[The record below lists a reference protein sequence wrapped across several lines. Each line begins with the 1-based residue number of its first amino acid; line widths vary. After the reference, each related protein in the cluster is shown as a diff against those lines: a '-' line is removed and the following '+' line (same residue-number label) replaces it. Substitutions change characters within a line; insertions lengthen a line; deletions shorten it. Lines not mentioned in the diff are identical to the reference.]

1 MPDVGN
7 PVYASMVE
15 SIQEVARAHG
25 LRLMLHSTGAD
36 AEDELAMVRD
46 LKHRYVDGLIL
57 VSLHLTEA
65 HADELRRAAA
75 PVIVIGRPTKGTPVD
90 SVRAYS
96 RKGAA
101 EAVRHLHA
109 AGRRRIAFVNGPPHT
124 APGSSRRLGYL
135 DGLRSCGI
143 ARDDALMRGRRRLH
157 DRAGAHARPP
167 ACSSGRSPMRSSA
180 RTTCSRSAR
189 SRRCA
194 RQGSTSPATSR
205 WSGMD
210 NTTLAEVTWPTLT
223 SVDLGSA
230 ERARLAAE
238 LLLERIEG
246 LADEPRML
254 GVEPRLVVRASSG
267 ASVMSDR
274 PRGRQADLPRGGR
287 SRAGV
292 GLSGR
297 ETMLLLIPALLP
309 IVILSVIPLVRGIY
323 LGFTD
328 AQAGFEITTN
338 FIGLDNFRALL
349 EDDLFVK
356 SFKIGLIWSVAV
368 TAIGFCFALGL
379 ALLLS
384 QDLKGRWLARSLA
397 LVPWAMPAVVVGIMW
412 KLFFQPQAGIL
423 NEILRRTHI
432 PGETTDWLS
441 SFTWALPAVILVG
454 VWAGMPQ
461 TTVALLAGLQS
472 IQDEL
477 HEAAAV
483 DGATAWQRF
492 RTITLP
498 QLRPVIIAI
507 TTLDF
512 IWNFNSFGLVYV
524 LTEGGPAGKTQLPML
539 FAYSQAF
546 EYGQFGYA
554 SALGSAMVIV
564 IACVLVFYL
573 WGRLKETR

>member
-1 MPDVGN
+1 VSTVNEVGQL
-7 PVYASMVE
+7 P
-15 SIQEVARAHG
+15 
-25 LRLMLHSTGAD
+25 
-36 AEDELAMVRD
+36 
-46 LKHRYVDGLIL
+46 
-57 VSLHLTEA
+57 
-65 HADELRRAAA
+65 
-75 PVIVIGRPTKGTPVD
+75 
-90 SVRAYS
+90 
-96 RKGAA
+96 
-101 EAVRHLHA
+101 
-109 AGRRRIAFVNGPPHT
+109 GRRPRN
-124 APGSSRRLGYL
+124 
-135 DGLRSCGI
+135 
-143 ARDDALMRGRRRLH
+143 
-157 DRAGAHARPP
+157 RAGA
-167 ACSSGRSPMRSSA
+167 
-180 RTTCSRSAR
+180 
-189 SRRCA
+189 
-194 RQGSTSPATSR
+194 
-205 WSGMD
+205 
-210 NTTLAEVTWPTLT
+210 
-223 SVDLGSA
+223 
-230 ERARLAAE
+230 
-238 LLLERIEG
+238 
-246 LADEPRML
+246 
-254 GVEPRLVVRASSG
+254 
-267 ASVMSDR
+267 
-274 PRGRQADLPRGGR
+274 
-287 SRAGV
+287 

-328 AQAGFEITTN
+328 SRAGLGVPTT

-349 EDDLFVK
+349 DDELFVN
-356 SFKIGLIWSVAV
+356 SFKIGLIWSFAV

-384 QDLKGRWLARSLA
+384 QELKGRWLARSLA
-397 LVPWAMPAVVVGIMW
+397 LVPWAMPSVIVGIMW

-423 NEILRRTHI
+423 NEILRRLHL

-441 SFTWALPAVILVG
+441 SFSWALPAVILVG

-498 QLRPVIIAI
+498 QLKPVIIAI

-539 FAYSQAF
+539 FGYSQAF
-546 EYGQFGYA
+546 EYGEFGYA
-554 SALGSAMVIV
+554 AALGSVMVLV
-564 IACVLVFYL
+564 ISAVLVFYL